1 MHKITRISLREKNA
15 SSTTCVIWQ
24 INQKMKFTNIGVTI
38 VLYFLTETILV
49 KFGDIIR
56 WDFNYNKS
64 QAYIGALE
72 TNLSVDASQ
81 SKYIQFPDD
90 VKKNLNIDA
99 NKSYT
104 IYNNETGT
112 YKHIESVSFTK
123 LASVYN
129 QTYIRYK
136 LLSVKISRQ

>member
-1 MHKITRISLREKNA
+1 
-15 SSTTCVIWQ
+15 
-24 INQKMKFTNIGVTI
+24 MKFTNIGVTI

-56 WDFNYNKS
+56 WDFNYDKS

-136 LLSVKISRQ
+136 LLSIKISRQ

>member
-1 MHKITRISLREKNA
+1 
-15 SSTTCVIWQ
+15 
-24 INQKMKFTNIGVTI
+24 MKFTNIGVTI

-56 WDFNYNKS
+56 WDFNCNKS

-123 LASVYN
+123 LANVYN

-136 LLSVKISRQ
+136 LLSIKISRQ